1 MTLAIHA
8 CIHVLYICGVGQ
20 LRHVLWVKPVTQDT
34 IEGSPSNDSSHFQ
47 NLGFEG
53 GGILRGGDP

>member
-8 CIHVLYICGVGQ
+8 CIHVLYMCGVGQ
-20 LRHVLWVKPVTQDT
+20 LRHVLWVKTVTQDT

-53 GGILRGGDP
+53 GDP